1 MGLSYMHDDVPGIAR
16 LRRGGGFGYR
26 APNGRPLREP
36 AVLARIRSLAIPPAW
51 TAVWI
56 SPSGRGHVQATGR
69 DARGRKQYRYH
80 AAWRK
85 QRDEDKYDRLADFA
99 RALPSIRRRVQ
110 ADLRLPG
117 LPRDKVIAAVVRL
130 LERTF
135 IRVGNE
141 RYARENGSYGLTTLR
156 TRHVNVAGARIRFH
170 FRGKSGKEHEV
181 ELDDPQLAR
190 IIRRCREL
198 PGYELF
204 QYQEE
209 GVQRSVD
216 SADINAYLQRIT
228 GRDYS
233 AKDFR
238 TWGGTLM
245 AGFALGKLPAAQ
257 SETQAKQAIIEAI
270 RATAAEL
277 GNTVA
282 ICRKC
287 YIHPRVLES
296 YQTGKLAAK
305 APARVAGLSAI
316 ERRILA
322 VIEGAR

>member
-1 MGLSYMHDDVPGIAR
+1 MKTAAGMGLSYMHDDVPGIAR

-170 FRGKSGKEHEV
+170 FRGKSGKQHEV

-245 AGFALGKLPAAQ
+245 AGFALGKLPAA
-257 SETQAKQAIIEAI
+257 
-270 RATAAEL
+270 
-277 GNTVA
+277 
-282 ICRKC
+282 
-287 YIHPRVLES
+287 H
-296 YQTGKLAAK
+296 
-305 APARVAGLSAI
+305 
-316 ERRILA
+316 
-322 VIEGAR
+322 